1 MMIVGMLK
9 TREKERGE
17 KKRDSLIVMP
27 RLDIIAFSICDALTV
42 LLHLTV

>member
-9 TREKERGE
+9 TRERE